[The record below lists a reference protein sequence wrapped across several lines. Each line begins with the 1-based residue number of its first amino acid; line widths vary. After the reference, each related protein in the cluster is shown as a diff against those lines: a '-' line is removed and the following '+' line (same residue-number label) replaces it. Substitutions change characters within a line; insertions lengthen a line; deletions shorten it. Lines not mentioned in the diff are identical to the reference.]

1 MQLSTIQHKHTQKMN
16 KNAYEI
22 RLELLQLAH
31 ADVMTKYHETM
42 NNQKETIY
50 NNGQEVKDLSKLDV
64 TLPEVSQIINRAKE
78 LYEFVNG

>member
-1 MQLSTIQHKHTQKMN
+1 MN